1 MEPTGF
7 KSAMFGFK
15 KADVLQFIADS
26 NREYQQQLEEEQ
38 QRTQEV
44 RRQLV
49 QVQQELE
56 AVRQQLTRQQQ
67 RADKMDGLIK
77 QQN

>member
-26 NREYQQQLEEEQ
+26 NREYQQQLEEEHSSRPKQ
-38 QRTQEV
+38 CTSSWSRPS
-44 RRQLV
+44 RSWRLC
-49 QVQQELE
+49 
-56 AVRQQLTRQQQ
+56 ANNWC
-67 RADKMDGLIK
+67 ASSSGPIK
-77 QQN
+77 WTG